1 MRGTAAKRAVA
12 RMPVWGW
19 MVMDEPARADLGAGD
34 VAAVE
39 TADETPAAPVRMV
52 DTPSDEITAAL
63 PAEPQSLDAAPDGA
77 GDVAMDAGSDIE
89 MAAEDGGEASDI
101 DMASSPDMASADE
114 AGADESFQQITLA
127 DIPGEIG
134 PVALREA
141 AVAGDAKALF
151 VIGDRLMGKAPG
163 DPAGDMK
170 AAARWYEM
178 SAELG
183 FAPAQYRIGNA
194 YEKAMG
200 VDRDIDAAKSWY
212 LAAAEQGNISA
223 MHNLAVLYATEVD
236 GSRDMEE
243 AVRWFNEAADHGVT
257 DSQVNLGILAARG
270 EGVPQDLAESYKW
283 LALAAKAGDKDAG
296 AKRDEVA
303 GFMRPDQLQ
312 TARDAVDLWKVKP
325 VDAAANAIEA
335 PEAWKTGGEMTASA
349 PISGED
355 MKKAIRNIQ
364 AILNNNGYDAGTP
377 DGIMGARTRNAII
390 EFQKANGLL
399 PSGEVDR
406 ALVDKLLEV
415 NKQS

>member
-1 MRGTAAKRAVA
+1 MPRIFPSVLPACATFALLTLAPPLPAQETASDTAAHPAAEEAADRPGMAEVEQAWARGDFVFVRDGLKALAEETGTPLAQYRYGRVLIEGRGGPRDIKAAVGWLEKAVA
-12 RMPVWGW
+12 QNHADAATLLAQVLLAEGLDTVPR
-19 MVMDEPARADLGAGD
+19 DPARAADLLGSAATRGDPNAQVMLARLLTAGD
-34 VAAVE
+34 GVTPDPQAAF
-39 TADETPAAPVRMV
+39 D
-52 DTPSDEITAAL
+52 
-63 PAEPQSLDAAPDGA
+63 
-77 GDVAMDAGSDIE
+77 
-89 MAAEDGGEASDI
+89 
-101 DMASSPDMASADE
+101 
-114 AGADESFQQITLA
+114 
-127 DIPGEIG
+127 
-134 PVALREA
+134 
-141 AVAGDAKALF
+141 
-151 VIGDRLMGKAPG
+151 
-163 DPAGDMK
+163 
-170 AAARWYEM
+170 
-178 SAELG
+178 
-183 FAPAQYRIGNA
+183 
-194 YEKAMG
+194 
-200 VDRDIDAAKSWY
+200 WY
-212 LAAAEQGNISA
+212 LAAAEQGNVSA

-236 GSRDMEE
+236 GSRDMAE

-270 EGVPQDLAESYKW
+270 EGVTQDLAESYKW

-325 VDAAANAIEA
+325 VDAAANAIET
-335 PEAWKTGGEMTASA
+335 PDAWKTGGEMTASA
-349 PISGED
+349 SISGED

-377 DGIMGARTRNAII
+377 DGIMGSRTRNAII